1 MCVIIVKEKNQ
12 KKPSKEFL
20 RKAWNKNPD
29 GAGFMYNK
37 DNKVII
43 SKGYMTFDKFYKA
56 VKNLSDDKTIVYHFR
71 IATHGA
77 TNAKGTHPFPI
88 SKRDEVLQKPQIKT
102 NIGIAHNG
110 IISMCGNYPKENNKY
125 NLSDTQLFIRDY
137 LTVINKYDNWYRN
150 KQIMTLID
158 KAINSKMTVLI
169 PSGEVFYIGK
179 FENVEGYKCSNNY
192 FNYTYSNN
200 YYSRSGENLSPY
212 GFRNYNYNYKA
223 PIKIDIKLYKDTL
236 KVVDKVNNTEI
247 DLDLYNEIKITSS
260 NCLILDGKYNFNKK
274 LVDNKGQTWY
284 YEDFDFDYG
293 YDYYTY

>member
-1 MCVIIVKEKNQ
+1 MCVIIVKEQEQ

-37 DNKVII
+37 DDRVII

-56 VKNLSDDKTIVYHFR
+56 VKSLPEDKTIVYHFR

-169 PSGEVFYIGK
+169 PSGEVFYIGN
-179 FENVEGYKCSNNY
+179 FDNVEGYKCSNNY
-192 FNYTYSNN
+192 FNYTYSDS

-212 GFRNYNYNYKA
+212 GFRNYNYKA
-223 PIKIDIKLYKDTL
+223 PIFIDNSIYGKFLKLRHKTTKEEQKLSDF
-236 KVVDKVNNTEI
+236 KEV
-247 DLDLYNEIKITSS
+247 KITSQDIVIADS
-260 NCLILDGKYNFNKK
+260 KYKVSYE
-274 LVDNKGQTWY
+274 LVDDKGQVWTY
-284 YEDFDFDYG
+284 ADFDYDW
-293 YDYYTY
+293 DYYSY